1 MVYHSCAMRC
11 AVALLAMVVFIPS
24 AESDDL
30 LPSVERENRLI
41 AAQVRV
47 EVEST
52 LRAAAARMADN
63 PAAVEQDLKLM
74 RERVRHV
81 PQLSDTLRKQLGRQI
96 ETATSQAYRLA
107 RTKEV
112 IDAQLAAERA
122 AAADRQQ
129 VTRSLDRDQQRLKQI
144 LDRFDSLVD
153 EGQFAAAEVVTAA
166 AADVAPEAP
175 IVQSADLSAKQGSA
189 ARQSTALRRAR
200 QAGVVAT
207 LAAVET
213 SHLPF
218 ADDQPVVYPN
228 AETWR
233 QLSDRRRST
242 LVDLRNEPPAEAK
255 IRTELR
261 AATTLEFIETPL
273 DDVVAY
279 LKDLHGIEIQIDR
292 RELEGAGLSGDV
304 AITGNYKGVS
314 LRSALR
320 LMLSQYELSYLVRDE
335 VLLITTAS
343 AASQQVTTRLY
354 PVADIVTPLRAATGT
369 GANAVS
375 PMNPGQ
381 SPNVMPQGPPGMNPG
396 NFNQGFGNGPLGNGP
411 AM

>member
-1 MVYHSCAMRC
+1 MRC
-11 AVALLAMVVFIPS
+11 AVALLATFVFIPFS
-24 AESDDL
+24 GADDL
-30 LPSVERENRLI
+30 LPSVELENRLI
-41 AAQVRV
+41 SAQVRA

-52 LRAAAARMADN
+52 LRAAVARMADD
-63 PAAVEQDLKLM
+63 PAAVEQDLKLL

-81 PQLSDTLRKQLGRQI
+81 PQLSRSLRQQLNRQI
-96 ETATSQAYRLA
+96 ETATSQAYRLV

-112 IDAQLAAERA
+112 VDAQLAAERA

-129 VTRSLDRDQQRLKQI
+129 VTRSLDRDQQRLKQL

-153 EGQFAAAEVVTAA
+153 EGQFAEAEVVTAA

-175 IVQSADLSAKQGSA
+175 IVQSADLSAKQAGA
-189 ARQSTALRRAR
+189 ARQIAALRRAR

-213 SHLPF
+213 SHRPF
-218 ADDQPVVYPN
+218 ADDQPVVYPD

-255 IRTELR
+255 IRQELR
-261 AATTLEFIETPL
+261 APTTLEFIETPL

-292 RELEGAGLSGDV
+292 RELETAGLSGDV

-320 LMLSQYELSYLVRDE
+320 LMLGQYELSYVVRDE
-335 VLLITTAS
+335 VLMITTAS
-343 AASQQVTTRLY
+343 AASQQIVTRLY
-354 PVADIVTPLRAATGT
+354 PVADIVTPLRTTTG
-369 GANAVS
+369 GNAIS
-375 PMNPGQ
+375 SMNPGQ
-381 SPNVMPQGPPGMNPG
+381 NPNAMPQGPPGMNPG
-396 NFNQGFGNGPLGNGP
+396 NFNQGFGNGPQGNGP

>member
-1 MVYHSCAMRC
+1 MRC
-11 AVALLAMVVFIPS
+11 AVALLAAVVFIPS
-24 AESDDL
+24 AAAEDL

-41 AAQVRV
+41 AAQVRA

-52 LRAAAARMADN
+52 LRAAAARMADD
-63 PAAVEQDLKLM
+63 PAAVEQELKLL

-81 PQLSDTLRKQLGRQI
+81 PQLSDSLRRQLARQI

-112 IDAQLAAERA
+112 VDAQLAAERA

-129 VTRSLDRDQQRLKQI
+129 VARSLDRDQQRLKQL

-153 EGQFAAAEVVTAA
+153 EGRFAAAEGASAA
-166 AADVAPEAP
+166 AAEVAPDAP
-175 IVQSADLSAKQGSA
+175 IVQSADLAAKQVNA
-189 ARQSTALRRAR
+189 ARQITTLRRAR

-218 ADDQPVVYPN
+218 ADDQPVVYPD

-233 QLSDRRRST
+233 QLSDRRRAT
-242 LVDLRNEPPAEAK
+242 LVDLRNEPQAEAK
-255 IRTELR
+255 IRQELR
-261 AATTLEFIETPL
+261 EPTTLEFIETPL

-292 RELEGAGLSGDV
+292 RELEAAGLSGDI
-304 AITGNYKGVS
+304 AITGNFKGIT

-320 LMLSQYELSYLVRDE
+320 IMLSQYELSYVVRDE
-335 VLLITTAS
+335 VLMITTAT
-343 AASQQVTTRLY
+343 AASQQIVTRLY
-354 PVADIVTPLRAATGT
+354 PVADIVTPLRATTGT
-369 GANAVS
+369 GTSAIS
-375 PMNPGQ
+375 PMNPAQ
-381 SPNVMPQGPPGMNPG
+381 APNAMPPGPPGMNPG
-396 NFNQGFGNGPLGNGP
+396 NFNPGFGNGPLGNGP